1 METIRSLRA
10 NVSPAEAQ
18 SALEGRWGGLRHF
31 MGRGPLR
38 SVAPAYVPFRL
49 YEVEIV
55 NAGRTRRAYFALEA
69 VTGTLDLYG
78 FERPP
83 AGGELEEI
91 ETRNRL
97 EPRLGD
103 EAAQRALEEK
113 LRRLLFQDGFFRIR
127 DLEFRARAAAPDLY
141 VPYWIG
147 FYSSGA
153 AVRLRVLDAV
163 RRRFEGAKAKAL
175 FESWL
180 SAPG

>member
-1 METIRSLRA
+1 MATIQSLRP
-10 NVSPAEAQ
+10 NVGPAEAQ
-18 SALEGRWGGLRHF
+18 SALEGRWAGLRRL

-38 SVAPAYVPFRL
+38 AVAPAYVPFRL
-49 YEVEIV
+49 YEVEIR
-55 NAGRTRRAYFALEA
+55 NGGTSRRAWFALEA
-69 VTGTLDLYG
+69 VSGTLDLYG

-103 EAAQRALEEK
+103 GPAMEALKGK
-113 LRRLLFQDGFFRIR
+113 LRRVLFQRGFFQIN
-127 DLEFRARAAAPDLY
+127 DLQLSARAAAPDLY

-153 AVRLRVLDAV
+153 AVRIRVLDAV
-163 RRRFEGAKAKAL
+163 RRRFEGGKAQAL

-180 SAPG
+180 SAPA